1 MELQL
6 IQNKI
11 YEIRGHKVMLDFD
24 LAELY
29 EVQTKALNQA
39 VKRNIQ
45 RFPVDFMFRLTL
57 HEWKSMRSLI
67 ATASGNDTNMRS
79 QNVTASQKKRNVS
92 AIPYAF
98 TEQGLAMLSGILNS
112 DKAINVNIAIMR
124 AFVMV
129 RQYALTYKEL
139 TAKLKE
145 IESKFTD
152 VYEAINYLL
161 NKDKQQIEQKQRKQ
175 IGFYPGNDKHQ
186 TMVQD
191 KRQKLKDKSEKGT
204 LGTRRT
210 TQGRKT
216 TCRESQTGNRKTL
229 NTEHF
234 KMNKNI

>member
-11 YEIRGHKVMLDFD
+11 YEIRGHKVMLDYD

-29 EVQTKALNQA
+29 EVQTKTLNQA

-45 RFPVDFMFRLTL
+45 RFPIDFMFRLTSDEL
-57 HEWKSMRSLI
+57 VSMRSLV
-67 ATASGNDTNMRS
+67 ATASGNVSNMRS

-112 DKAINVNIAIMR
+112 NKAINVNIAIMS

-161 NKDKQQIEQKQRKQ
+161 NKDKQQNEQKQRKR
-175 IGFYPGNDKHQ
+175 IGFYPGD
-186 TMVQD
+186 
-191 KRQKLKDKSEKGT
+191 EK
-204 LGTRRT
+204 
-210 TQGRKT
+210 Q
-216 TCRESQTGNRKTL
+216 
-229 NTEHF
+229 
-234 KMNKNI
+234 